1 MPTKSNLKGRTSTI
15 NNAFVI
21 SITPFIKPDPSIL
34 KQYYKE
40 LEIEEKQC
48 GYCMRMGLG
57 KSVDHIFPL
66 VIDGMPSG
74 YITDITN
81 LIPCCT
87 ECNSTKGGKLFE
99 DWYKEQKNVDRLNSY
114 GMSYDDIN
122 KRYNIIMN
130 YINNHCSQPLSYKE
144 IVGEKLWNEYIN
156 RKNKMLELLQE
167 DQLFCDN
174 LNEIITKYVMEKLS
188 K

>member
-1 MPTKSNLKGRTSTI
+1 M
-15 NNAFVI
+15 
-21 SITPFIKPDPSIL
+21 
-34 KQYYKE
+34 
-40 LEIEEKQC
+40 
-48 GYCMRMGLG
+48 
-57 KSVDHIFPL
+57 
-66 VIDGMPSG
+66 
-74 YITDITN
+74 
-81 LIPCCT
+81 
-87 ECNSTKGGKLFE
+87 
-99 DWYKEQKNVDRLNSY
+99 DRLNSY